1 MVLASD
7 RQPAGGQPVN
17 SGRTR
22 SAEQPSGRGRVRSAG
37 QSLGDGQNRS
47 EGRPSDR
54 GRVRSLE
61 QPSRQSRSRSVE
73 QSSHHSRSRSVEP
86 LSSHSRTRSAV
97 QLPEQGSARSGSQP
111 AGRQTGRYVYGN
123 AAQQLDVQREM
134 EQQPRRM
141 SSNATRKNR
150 EKARHMNFGYLAF
163 LVLAM
168 CVAGYVL
175 IHYIRLQADI
185 TTATERIASQEKE
198 LNNLRV
204 ANDEE
209 LSRITS
215 GVDMEEVK
223 RVAIGVLGMVYP
235 QEGQIVTYSNE
246 GQDYVRKVD
255 EGN

>member
-1 MVLASD
+1 M
-7 RQPAGGQPVN
+7 R
-17 SGRTR
+17 
-22 SAEQPSGRGRVRSAG
+22 
-37 QSLGDGQNRS
+37 QNRGS
-47 EGRPSDR
+47 YRKNTREDNRRAYLRADHGEYIY
-54 GRVRSLE
+54 GNIVRKMD
-61 QPSRQSRSRSVE
+61 
-73 QSSHHSRSRSVEP
+73 
-86 LSSHSRTRSAV
+86 
-97 QLPEQGSARSGSQP
+97 LPEAWEEE
-111 AGRQTGRYVYGN
+111 QTQKQHLE
-123 AAQQLDVQREM
+123 A
-134 EQQPRRM
+134 
-141 SSNATRKNR
+141 RKNR

>member
-61 QPSRQSRSRSVE
+61 QPSRQ
-73 QSSHHSRSRSVEP
+73 SRSRSVEP